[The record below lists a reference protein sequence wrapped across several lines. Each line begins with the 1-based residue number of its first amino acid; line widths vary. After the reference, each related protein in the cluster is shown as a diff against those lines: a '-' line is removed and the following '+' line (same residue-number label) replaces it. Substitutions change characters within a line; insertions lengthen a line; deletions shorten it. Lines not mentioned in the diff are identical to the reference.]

1 MQAGKYLT
9 ILKLQAIE
17 YLGPEE
23 IFKGESDEAL
33 TKIRYVIKVLE
44 KFKEDFEEKR
54 NTLQTYFKDAE
65 FVPWEF
71 ASSLV
76 FPRYNCFLGRVRQL
90 EVNKICCC
98 LQTSHICVDRI

>member
-1 MQAGKYLT
+1 M
-9 ILKLQAIE
+9 
-17 YLGPEE
+17 
-23 IFKGESDEAL
+23 
-33 TKIRYVIKVLE
+33 LE

-54 NTLQTYFKDAE
+54 TTLHSYFKETE

-90 EVNKICCC
+90 EVR
-98 LQTSHICVDRI
+98 DRWFADKLILP

>member
-1 MQAGKYLT
+1 M
-9 ILKLQAIE
+9 
-17 YLGPEE
+17 GPEE

-54 NTLQTYFKDAE
+54 TALKGYFKETD

-90 EVNKICCC
+90 QVGYCLVLDIC
-98 LQTSHICVDRI
+98 